1 MSRLTNIFLVGPM
14 GVGKTTIAH
23 QLAERLNLTFIDS
36 DHEIEKHTGVTIPW
50 IFEYEGEA
58 GFRKRERAMIAEL
71 TALDNIILSTGGGVV
86 LSASNRKHLQ
96 SRGYVIYLHASVDNL
111 LERTAHSYNRPLLQ
125 TSDRRE
131 KLESLFNERH
141 PLYTQTA
148 DVTIETGQRSIRQV
162 VKAVLKHLQK
172 LDRHENITS

>member
-1 MSRLTNIFLVGPM
+1 
-14 GVGKTTIAH
+14 
-23 QLAERLNLTFIDS
+23 
-36 DHEIEKHTGVTIPW
+36 
-50 IFEYEGEA
+50 
-58 GFRKRERAMIAEL
+58 MIAEL
-71 TALDNIILSTGGGVV
+71 TALDNIVLSTGGGVV
-86 LSASNRKHLQ
+86 LSASNRKYLQ

-131 KLESLFNERH
+131 KLETLFNERH

-148 DVTIETGQRSIRQV
+148 SVTIETGQRSIRQV

-172 LDRHENITS
+172 LDQHENITS

>member
-23 QLAERLNLTFIDS
+23 HLVEILNLTFIDS
-36 DHEIEKHTGVTIPW
+36 DHEIEKQTGVTIPW

-58 GFRKRERAMIAEL
+58 GFRKRERAIIAEL
-71 TALDNIILSTGGGVV
+71 TAVDNIILSTGGGVV
-86 LSASNRKHLQ
+86 LSATNRELLQ
-96 SRGYVIYLHASVDNL
+96 SRGYVIYLHASVEHL
-111 LERTAHSYNRPLLQ
+111 LERTAHSHHRPLLQ

-131 KLESLFNERH
+131 KLETLFRERH
-141 PLYTQTA
+141 PLYTQVA
-148 DVTIETGQRSIRQV
+148 DVTIETGQRNIRQV

-172 LDRHENITS
+172 KEHEKITS

>member
-1 MSRLTNIFLVGPM
+1 M

-23 QLAERLNLTFIDS
+23 HLTEILKLTFIDS
-36 DHEIEKHTGVTIPW
+36 DHEIEKQSGATIPL

-58 GFRKRERAMIAEL
+58 GFRKRERAIIAEL

-86 LSASNRKHLQ
+86 LSASNRQHLQ
-96 SRGYVIYLHASVDNL
+96 NRGYVIYLHASVDDL
-111 LERTAHSYNRPLLQ
+111 LERTAHSRNRPLLQ

-131 KLESLFNERH
+131 KLETLFKIRH
-141 PLYTQTA
+141 PLYTQVA

-162 VKAVLKHLQK
+162 VKAVLKHVQK
-172 LDRHENITS
+172 